1 LVNAILQ
8 QLSLFSCSRLP
19 RSLQSVAVTLRN
31 QKEKPPLAAR
41 LGRQITNRV
50 VTTIS
55 EAKAVAQFTHF
66 WAG

>member
-1 LVNAILQ
+1 MLQ
-8 QLSLFSCSRLP
+8 I
-19 RSLQSVAVTLRN
+19 VAVTLCN

-41 LGRQITNRV
+41 PGRQITNRV

-66 WAG
+66 RAG